1 MPLTEK
7 DPDVNNTN
15 QESATQYW
23 SLLKHFAVRFCVAVT
38 LTLLLL
44 AGVEAYTFLHFHPN
58 VNALELAAKL
68 EIRQDESPTEREY
81 WKEFQKANK
90 VTYHPWTLWRRK
102 AFQGELIS
110 IDENG
115 VRRTMHTQCDD
126 KTFTI
131 WMFGDSVM
139 WGAGAPDSETIPSLI
154 AAKYEQA
161 GRPVCV
167 VNYAEKGWAN
177 TQEVIALM
185 QELKHATRKPDEVLF
200 YDGGTEAF
208 VAYQSGQVDVH
219 SNYISFKNFLDN
231 WGAYE
236 KAGFSY
242 FGQTNTTR
250 FLKKMAAKSQK
261 AEKPAKSASVDLDI
275 GKASQEIIDTYVQN
289 MEFVNLMGKQYH
301 FQPVFAWYPN
311 MAVGH
316 KELTSYEQQVL
327 ASEYHQFPGLD
338 LIYKVAYDKARDLH
352 RPDLIYLGD
361 MLDNQKDSLYVGI
374 SHLKPEGNQ
383 IVADHLFEI
392 LEHASRT
399 PAVSSAPTKS
409 KTSTPSGHSN
419 E

>member
-1 MPLTEK
+1 
-7 DPDVNNTN
+7 
-15 QESATQYW
+15 
-23 SLLKHFAVRFCVAVT
+23 
-38 LTLLLL
+38 
-44 AGVEAYTFLHFHPN
+44 
-58 VNALELAAKL
+58 
-68 EIRQDESPTEREY
+68 
-81 WKEFQKANK
+81 
-90 VTYHPWTLWRRK
+90 
-102 AFQGELIS
+102 
-110 IDENG
+110 
-115 VRRTMHTQCDD
+115 
-126 KTFTI
+126 
-131 WMFGDSVM
+131 
-139 WGAGAPDSETIPSLI
+139 
-154 AAKYEQA
+154 
-161 GRPVCV
+161 
-167 VNYAEKGWAN
+167 
-177 TQEVIALM
+177 
-185 QELKHATRKPDEVLF
+185 
-200 YDGGTEAF
+200 
-208 VAYQSGQVDVH
+208 
-219 SNYISFKNFLDN
+219 
-231 WGAYE
+231 
-236 KAGFSY
+236 
-242 FGQTNTTR
+242 
-250 FLKKMAAKSQK
+250 
-261 AEKPAKSASVDLDI
+261 
-275 GKASQEIIDTYVQN
+275 

>member
-1 MPLTEK
+1 VPFTEK
-7 DPDVNNTN
+7 DPDVSNQN
-15 QESATQYW
+15 QESTTQYW
-23 SLLKHFAVRFCVAVT
+23 SLLKHFAVRLCVAVT
-38 LTLLLL
+38 LALLLL
-44 AGVEAYTFLHFHPN
+44 AGVETYAFLHFHPN

-68 EIRQDESPTEREY
+68 EIAQNESPTERQY

-102 AFQGELIS
+102 PFQGELIS

-115 VRRTMHTQCDD
+115 VRRTLHTQCDD

-139 WGAGAPDSETIPSLI
+139 WGAGAPDSKTIPSLI

-161 GRPVCV
+161 GRPVCI

-185 QELKHATRKPDEVLF
+185 QELKHAKRKPDEVLF

-219 SNYISFKNFLDN
+219 SNYLSFKTFLDN

-242 FGQTNTTR
+242 FGQTNTAR

-261 AEKPAKSASVDLDI
+261 TEKPAKSASADLDI
-275 GKASQEIIDTYVQN
+275 DKASQEIVETYAQN
-289 MEFVNLMGKQYH
+289 MEFVDLLGKQYH
-301 FQPVFAWYPN
+301 FRPVFAWYPN

-327 ASEYHQFPGLD
+327 ASEYHQFPGLGV
-338 LIYKVAYDKARDLH
+338 IYKAAYDKARDLH
-352 RPDLIYLGD
+352 HPDLIYLGD
-361 MLDNQKDSLYVGI
+361 MLDDQKDSLYVGI

-392 LEHASRT
+392 LEHAESK
-399 PAVSSAPTKS
+399 SATS
-409 KTSTPSGHSN
+409 KR
-419 E
+419 